1 MEKILKPYTIVPPN
15 LYVERSADRQVKN
28 ILDDMGRP
36 GYVLVSRQMGKTNLL
51 INARRKFGNGDDRFV
66 YVDLSN
72 LFHNE
77 LQCFRNIIDTA
88 IETNLDIFSQLEIEI
103 RAYRLE
109 FNELPPHKQ
118 HEKELRILLNTLKG
132 KLIIILDEIDALTKV
147 DYSDRI
153 FAQIRSIYFARTN
166 YNEFERLT
174 YLLSGV
180 VEPSELIK
188 DPKISPF
195 NIGEKIFLNDFSR
208 VEFDSFLEKSKLSY
222 LDDKIK
228 NRIFY
233 WTNGNP
239 RLTWDL
245 CCIIEDQEVNLSEET
260 EVDSIVKLHYL
271 TSYDKPPIDN
281 IREIVKKESV
291 IQDALIEIEYGKGDV
306 VSDNIKQKLYL
317 SGIINYTENDIK
329 VKNRIIKE
337 SLSLQWINSIRDLEL
352 NLIEKG
358 IELYNEGYYK
368 KAINTFTTHLND
380 NLHLNTDND
389 DFNIVYYHLG
399 LSNYYDNNFEE
410 ALKSLTL
417 VNFDAKKY
425 GNLYFKTELFKGYIH
440 QKKKNYEDAEKSF
453 NNIVNTDTRDE
464 FYLYAKI
471 NLGYILSLDKSNE
484 VNTIKS
490 KKLFLEIA
498 NSSLEDYYKIE
509 TLTFTKVKTEAL
521 FSLEN
526 SAQDKIGNRNYLDE
540 ALLICPEEYKPALLF
555 YQYKNEKL
563 SERKVS
569 TIDDIAKSIIFN
581 NLKISKN
588 QGQNKIK
595 FSQRVLREL
604 QLEAFKIGH
613 IETFESL
620 INYEK
625 SVTSLYYNE
634 ITILDKLIGF
644 AQNLNLNHE
653 LVFDLT
659 EYLYYRCEDKNSD
672 IYKNALYLLSTLDP
686 DTNFKYATEYFKI
699 LDHDNSQNIDN
710 DHLTL
715 YITLYQHLI
724 NQKNLKRV
732 FELINIGEKL
742 KFKVSKE
749 NANSVLLFD
758 FLTMKYNFEAGQ
770 LEESKKQAVIISNQ
784 LMKDEEYYKRNP
796 IIRQMG
802 IDNIKN
808 FCSNIISLKRNKKPI
823 QIPKKIGRND
833 IVKVQYINN
842 DIKTIKF
849 KKVENDLKNGKCIL
863 VSNSNF

>member
-1 MEKILKPYTIVPPN
+1 MEKILKPYTIVPPH

-103 RAYRLE
+103 RTYRRE

-118 HEKELRILLNTLKG
+118 HEKELRMLLNTLKG

-271 TSYDKPPIDN
+271 TSFDKPPIDN

-380 NLHLNTDND
+380 NVHLNTDND

-498 NSSLEDYYKIE
+498 NSSLENYYKIE

-581 NLKISKN
+581 NLKLSKN

-770 LEESKKQAVIISNQ
+770 LEEAKKHAAIISNQ

-808 FCSNIISLKRNKKPI
+808 FCSNISSLKRNKKPI

-842 DIKTIKF
+842 DIKIIKF